1 LTWRS
6 RVCLDTEKLLLGD
19 KPVTQQQYFYSR
31 VAKLLPL
38 AGGGWEG
45 EDSAMRKI
53 HPPLTPPAEGG
64 EMSMGQ
70 QPHSLDACQ
79 QSFDCDST
87 ENACKLGPA
96 LRPLRLQSKGS

>member
-19 KPVTQQQYFYSR
+19 RLVTQQQYFYSR

-45 EDSAMRKI
+45 VDSAIRKT
-53 HPPLTPPAEGG
+53 HPPLTPPSEGE
-64 EMSMGQ
+64 EMPFGQ
-70 QPHSLDACQ
+70 QPHSLNAYQ
-79 QSFDCDST
+79 QSSDCDLV
-87 ENACKLGPA
+87 ENACKP
-96 LRPLRLQSKGS
+96 GSQR